1 MSDNESVLIYGL
13 STEGYMIASS
23 LVSNS
28 IPTIIIDEKLH
39 IATEI
44 TNDIITNYP
53 TATEFIEAESLFRIK
68 PEKDVISNTRIIFF
82 TPKIH
87 NNDNLNQ
94 TLSNFSDLSKG
105 IEKDSIIF
113 SCVPVGY
120 ERNNELIEILERNS
134 GLDSQKDFVYCYV
147 PLKPRTTRAISVG
160 ISRFDQIKIAN
171 EHLKN
176 TDIKYSK
183 ISDIY
188 LSELKHL
195 EYISSKY
202 SAMISSSESMK
213 YIKDFISRKD
223 LGSSLGD
230 VKYIDDLS
238 DELYDV
244 KCFSSSLD
252 SGEPF
257 LYIMSGISKGIE
269 SYSRFFITELKSFMK
284 ENQLKASR
292 TEIYLS
298 WDLDKFEIRGNKIL
312 FHNALLNKIADL
324 VGNVTELND
333 YFSQNSK
340 RVISLPLSE
349 KKQLLIICSN
359 QDLHQV
365 NALNA
370 KKRDDIYLL
379 HANTICDRKY

>member
-39 IATEI
+39 IATEL
-44 TNDIITNYP
+44 TNDIIANYP
-53 TATEFIEAESLFRIK
+53 TAKEFIEAESLFRIK
-68 PEKDVISNTRIIFF
+68 PEKDAISKNKIIFF
-82 TPKIH
+82 APKIH
-87 NNDNLNQ
+87 NDDNLNQ
-94 TLSNFSDLSKG
+94 IISNFSDLSKL

-113 SCVPVGY
+113 SCVPIGY
-120 ERNNELIEILERNS
+120 GKNNELIEILERNS

-147 PLKPRTTRAISVG
+147 PLKPRTINAISVG
-160 ISRFDQIKIAN
+160 ISRLDQIKIVN
-171 EHLKN
+171 NHLKN
-176 TDIKYSK
+176 SAIKYSK
-183 ISDIY
+183 ISEIY

-202 SAMISSSESMK
+202 STLISSSESMK
-213 YIKDFISRKD
+213 YVKDFVSRKN
-223 LGSSLGD
+223 LESSLNN

-238 DELYDV
+238 DELSDV

-257 LYIMSGISKGIE
+257 LYIMSGILKVIE
-269 SYSRFFITELKSFMK
+269 SYSRFFVTELKSFMK

-312 FHNALLNKIADL
+312 LHDIILNKIADL
-324 VGNVTELND
+324 VGNVTDLND
-333 YFSQNSK
+333 YLSSNQK
-340 RVISLPLSE
+340 RVVSLPSSE
-349 KKQLLIICSN
+349 KNQLLIICSN
-359 QDLHQV
+359 QALQQV
-365 NALNA
+365 NNINA
-370 KKRDDIYLL
+370 KKQDDIYLL
-379 HANTICDRKY
+379 HANTICDR

>member
-1 MSDNESVLIYGL
+1 MSDSYRFD
-13 STEGYMIASS
+13 A
-23 LVSNS
+23 
-28 IPTIIIDEKLH
+28 IIIGAGIVGLAIAQRLSKNFDSILLVEKEETFGRHVSSRNSEVIHSGIYYPQNSLKARLCIAGNKMLVDFARKYAIHHKNCGKLIVSFNKDEDKILDKL
-39 IATEI
+39 
-44 TNDIITNYP
+44 
-53 TATEFIEAESLFRIK
+53 
-68 PEKDVISNTRIIFF
+68 
-82 TPKIH
+82 
-87 NNDNLNQ
+87 
-94 TLSNFSDLSKG
+94 FSDG
-105 IEKDSIIF
+105 INK
-113 SCVPVGY
+113 
-120 ERNNELIEILERNS
+120 
-134 GLDSQKDFVYCYV
+134 
-147 PLKPRTTRAISVG
+147 
-160 ISRFDQIKIAN
+160 
-171 EHLKN
+171 
-176 TDIKYSK
+176 K
-183 ISDIY
+183 ISG
-188 LSELKHL
+188 L

-349 KKQLLIICSN
+349 KKQLLIICS
-359 QDLHQV
+359 
-365 NALNA
+365 
-370 KKRDDIYLL
+370 K
-379 HANTICDRKY
+379 

>member
-39 IATEI
+39 IATEL
-44 TNDIITNYP
+44 TSDIIANYP
-53 TATEFIEAESLFRIK
+53 TAKEFIEAESLFRIK
-68 PEKDVISNTRIIFF
+68 PEKDVISKNKIIFF

-87 NNDNLNQ
+87 NDDNLNQ

-113 SCVPVGY
+113 SCVPIGY
-120 ERNNELIEILERNS
+120 GNNNELIEILERNS
-134 GLDSQKDFVYCYV
+134 GLDSQKDFVYCYI
-147 PLKPRTTRAISVG
+147 PLKPRTLNAISVG
-160 ISRFDQIKIAN
+160 ISRLDQIKIAN
-171 EHLKN
+171 THLKN
-176 TDIKYSK
+176 TAIKHPT
-183 ISDIY
+183 ISEIY

-202 SAMISSSESMK
+202 SVLISSSESMK
-213 YIKDFISRKD
+213 YIKDFVSRKD
-223 LGSSLGD
+223 LGSSFSD
-230 VKYIDDLS
+230 IKYIDDLS
-238 DELYDV
+238 DELCDV

-257 LYIMSGISKGIE
+257 LYIVSGILKGIE
-269 SYSRFFITELKSFMK
+269 SYSRFFVTELKSFMK

-298 WDLDKFEIRGNKIL
+298 WDLDKFEIRGDKIL
-312 FHNALLNKIADL
+312 LHKTLLNKIADL
-324 VGNVTELND
+324 VGNVTDLND
-333 YFSQNSK
+333 YMSSNPK
-340 RVISLPLSE
+340 RVVSLPSSE
-349 KKQLLIICSN
+349 KNQLLIICS
-359 QDLHQV
+359 HQ
-365 NALNA
+365 ALQQVSDINA
-370 KKRDDIYLL
+370 KKQDDIYLL
-379 HANTICDRKY
+379 HADTICDR